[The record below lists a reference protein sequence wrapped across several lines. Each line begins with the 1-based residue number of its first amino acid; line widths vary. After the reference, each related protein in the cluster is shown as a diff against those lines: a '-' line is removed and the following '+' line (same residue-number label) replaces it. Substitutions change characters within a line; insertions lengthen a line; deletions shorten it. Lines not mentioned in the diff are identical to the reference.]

1 MKHNLLVNRQ
11 NGVAVANMTPSELGK
26 AILVVLQDNRLYH
39 KLQAGALNTAK
50 QHSEAD
56 FIGAWKS
63 VLSAFF

>member
-1 MKHNLLVNRQ
+1 M
-11 NGVAVANMTPSELGK
+11 AVANMTPSELGK

-39 KLQAGALNTAK
+39 KLQAGALSTAK